1 MLQGVG
7 FQVISIGIL
16 YIILLNFLIDVFSV
30 EVLFLI
36 INISFILTIISGGIA
51 AYLSRS
57 RNYLD
62 GIINGLL
69 VGLICVILLGSF
81 RDGIFAF
88 LIFFIYG
95 GIFMSG
101 GAIGILIRRRF
112 TRQY

>member
-1 MLQGVG
+1 MPKKTKINRNLSWKELVWGGAIAGVG

-36 INISFILTIISGGIA
+36 LNISFILTIVSGGIA

-69 VGLICVILLGSF
+69 VGLICVILLGIF
-81 RDGIFAF
+81 RNGIFAF
-88 LIFFIYG
+88 FLFFY
-95 GIFMSG
+95 
-101 GAIGILIRRRF
+101 L
-112 TRQY
+112 